1 MQLPLAL
8 LAEPQPF
15 DPGRYMAL
23 VGALIVALL
32 AVGLGFRRLV
42 GAALK
47 QRAEK
52 RSLRVVDVLPL
63 GGKRQLA
70 VVKVYDRTFA
80 LGLGDK
86 EVTCLAEL
94 DPVEAEPES
103 EQAQDPEGYA
113 ALIGRAQA
121 RLTGKPSPSRVE
133 ELVG

>member
-32 AVGLGFRRLV
+32 AIGLGFRRLV
-42 GAALK
+42 GGALK
-47 QRAEK
+47 QRAAQ

-70 VVKVYDRTFA
+70 VA
-80 LGLGDK
+80 G
-86 EVTCLAEL
+86 
-94 DPVEAEPES
+94 
-103 EQAQDPEGYA
+103 A
-113 ALIGRAQA
+113 AVPAAAASFFFFFLFFLFRFSCGWWQN
-121 RLTGKPSPSRVE
+121 SHS
-133 ELVG
+133 